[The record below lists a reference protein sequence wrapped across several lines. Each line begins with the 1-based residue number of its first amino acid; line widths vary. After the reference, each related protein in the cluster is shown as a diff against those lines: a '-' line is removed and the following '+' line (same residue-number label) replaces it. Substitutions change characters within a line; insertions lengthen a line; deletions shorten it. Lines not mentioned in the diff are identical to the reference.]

1 MNLIEKLGLGM
12 AEAIASCLL
21 TTAIN
26 PEYFCLDPKQ
36 YFNVVDGV
44 VYFYNDDEQQF
55 FEYKPLAECDFVY
68 VSIADLR
75 TSIVNHE
82 KCQHEWNETT
92 SNGDVYRFFV
102 CKHCDS
108 TQNYVPFKDDN
119 PSHFDH
125 CTDIR
130 NHISPLTG
138 VIEG

>member
-44 VYFYNDDEQQF
+44 VCFYNDDEQQF

-68 VSIADLR
+68 VSITDLR
-75 TSIVNHE
+75 TAIANHDQLKGLGKILRGEHE
-82 KCQHEWNETT
+82 K
-92 SNGDVYRFFV
+92 
-102 CKHCDS
+102 
-108 TQNYVPFKDDN
+108 
-119 PSHFDH
+119 
-125 CTDIR
+125 
-130 NHISPLTG
+130 
-138 VIEG
+138 